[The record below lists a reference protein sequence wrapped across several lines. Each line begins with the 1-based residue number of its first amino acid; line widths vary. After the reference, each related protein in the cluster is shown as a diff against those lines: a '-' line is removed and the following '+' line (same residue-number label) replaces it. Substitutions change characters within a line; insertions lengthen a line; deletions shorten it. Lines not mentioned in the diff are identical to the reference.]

1 MAFVFLIAGIVLV
14 VAAIRGTEGA
24 LFQALGTDVPG
35 FAIWAAAIIAIGV
48 VGFIPG
54 LRAVSR
60 GLLALVIFVLILK
73 NYAGILGGF
82 QNAWQGAAAQG
93 QAGEAAASGSN
104 SSSGSAGG
112 LTILPQ
118 VGQELGSAF
127 AGVLP

>member
-1 MAFVFLIAGIVLV
+1 MAFVFLIAGLVLV
-14 VAAIRGTEGA
+14 VAAIRGTEGT

-73 NYAGILGGF
+73 NYSGILGGF
-82 QNAWQGAAAQG
+82 QNAWKGAAAQG
-93 QAGEAAASGSN
+93 QAGEAAGNAG
-104 SSSGSAGG
+104 SSSGGASSGA
-112 LTILPQ
+112 LSILPQ

-127 AGVLP
+127 AGGL